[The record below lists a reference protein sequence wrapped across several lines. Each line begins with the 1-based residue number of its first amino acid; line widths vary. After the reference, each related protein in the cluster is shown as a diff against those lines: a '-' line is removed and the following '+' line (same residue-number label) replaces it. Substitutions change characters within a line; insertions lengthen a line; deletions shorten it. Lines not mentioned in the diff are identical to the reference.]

1 MLSNEEIVRWVI
13 DNFEGHQFTD
23 DPIDTG
29 GATKFGI
36 TLRTLQY
43 YRRIMTGQPNLIVTK
58 ADVNNL
64 TINEAV
70 KIGMSIFMMEPHIHE
85 LPDWRLRLIV
95 YDYNFHSGVRAIK
108 DLQRRIGVKADG
120 VIGPLTLKSING
132 ISNLI
137 LLAYQVLTVREE
149 FMQELM
155 EVKPTQKKFMFGWW
169 RRTTKLQRILSG
181 LGA

>member
-1 MLSNEEIVRWVI
+1 MMSNEEIVKWVI

-43 YRRIMTGQPNLIVTK
+43 YRRIMTGNPNLIVTK
-58 ADVNNL
+58 ADVAKL
-64 TINEAV
+64 TIDEAI
-70 KIGMSIFMMEPHIHE
+70 KIGMSIFMIEPRIHE
-85 LPDWRLRLIV
+85 LADWRLRLIV

-108 DLQRRIGVKADG
+108 DLQRRVGAKADG
-120 VIGPLTLKSING
+120 EIGPQTLRLVNG
-132 ISNLI
+132 IGNLI

-155 EVKPTQKKFMFGWW
+155 DLKPSQRKYMFGWW
-169 RRTTKLQRILSG
+169 RRTTKLQRVLSG